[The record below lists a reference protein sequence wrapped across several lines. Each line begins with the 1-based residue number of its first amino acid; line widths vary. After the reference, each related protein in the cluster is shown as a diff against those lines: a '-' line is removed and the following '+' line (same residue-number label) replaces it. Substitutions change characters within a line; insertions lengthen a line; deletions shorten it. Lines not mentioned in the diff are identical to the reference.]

1 MQEGSSPTGVP
12 ELLVRDSRHNSSVKR
27 DTLLDFFADFAQLPD
42 PFLVYD
48 DGFRVEQRTY
58 RQTAQAAR
66 ALAAK
71 LHAGGVRKGDKVVI
85 WSENRPEWIAVFWA
99 CLLVGAILVPVDYR
113 ASSGFLLRIRDRVE
127 ARVVWIGDE
136 VVWPESAAAVPWP
149 LSEVDWSEART
160 ISPEP
165 VTRDDIAEI
174 VFTSGATADPK
185 GVIITHRNILANIVP
200 VETEIRKYRR
210 FGGPFFPLRF
220 LNLLPLSHMF
230 GQAMAT
236 FVPPM
241 LPGVVV
247 FMRGYSPEEII
258 RQIRSRRISVLVS
271 VPKIL
276 EILREYIVRQFPEA
290 SVAMPAGVRWPR
302 RWWHYRRIHRLFG
315 WKFWAFVVGAA
326 PLAPDVEEF
335 WSSLGFLTIQGY
347 GLTETAPI
355 VTLNHPFHARRGT
368 VGTPIGGVEVK
379 ITPDGEILVRGENVS
394 SGYYGQT
401 DETASE
407 GGWLHTGDIGAFDAE
422 GRLSVKGRRKEIIV
436 TPEGLNVFPEDV
448 ERVLDEIPGVKES
461 AAVGKDRVHVVLVL
475 EPGADATE
483 IVRAANSKLEDHQRI
498 QAVSL
503 WPERELPRT
512 EGTGK
517 LKRAAI
523 WEWVNS
529 GVAVEPARTG
539 NSIEQLVS
547 RYARGRT
554 LMPETTL
561 EELGLSSL
569 ERVEMMIQMGLSE
582 QDFQSARTLGDL
594 TSIREH
600 PRTAAAI
607 STPEIPGWPRSR
619 TVSLIRD
626 IGLALVILPLARAFA
641 WLKVEG
647 RENLDNVNAPV
658 IFASNHQS
666 HFDGPTILMALP
678 YRLRRRMAI
687 AASREFFAAHF
698 HPERF
703 SPWQR
708 FTSGVSFFLASLFFN
723 IFPLPQR
730 EAGAMEAL
738 RYAGRLMSE
747 GWCVLIFPEGDRTD
761 AGEIHPFQPGVGM
774 MASRL
779 ATEVIPVRLEG
790 LDRILHKNWRMAKPG
805 RARIKF
811 GAPLKLDGDDYLALA
826 QRVEAAVRAL

>member
-1 MQEGSSPTGVP
+1 M
-12 ELLVRDSRHNSSVKR
+12 KR
-27 DTLLDFFADFAQLPD
+27 DTLLDFFADFADLPD
-42 PFLVYD
+42 LFLVYD
-48 DGFRVEQRTY
+48 DGFRVEQRSY

-66 ALAAK
+66 ALAVRLREAD
-71 LHAGGVRKGDKVVI
+71 VRKGDKVVI
-85 WSENRPEWIAVFWA
+85 WSENRPEWIAAFWA
-99 CLLVGAILVPVDYR
+99 CLLTGAIVVPVDYR
-113 ASSGFLLRIRDRVE
+113 ASSGFLLRLRDKVQ

-136 VVWPESAAAVPWP
+136 VVWPEGAEPRPWR
-149 LSEVDWSEART
+149 LAEVDWLDTRT
-160 ISPEP
+160 ALPEP
-165 VTRDDIAEI
+165 VNRDDLAEI

-200 VETEIRKYRR
+200 VEREIRKYRR

-247 FMRGYSPEEII
+247 FMRGYSPDEMI
-258 RQIRSRRISVLVS
+258 RQIRGRRISVLVS
-271 VPKIL
+271 VPKVL
-276 EILREYIVRQFPEA
+276 DILREYVVRLCPESA
-290 SVAMPAGVRWPR
+290 TALPPGARWPR
-302 RWWHYRRIHRLFG
+302 RWWHYRRVHRLFG

-335 WSSLGFLTIQGY
+335 WSRLGFLTIQGY

-379 ITPDGEILVRGENVS
+379 IAPDGEILVRGENVS
-394 SGYYGQT
+394 SGYFGAAPDT
-401 DETASE
+401 PDASFE
-407 GGWLHTGDIGAFDAE
+407 DGWLHTGDIGAFDAE
-422 GRLSVKGRRKEIIV
+422 GRLLIRGRKKEMIV

-448 ERVLDEIPGVKES
+448 ERVLDGIPGVKES
-461 AAVGKDRVHVVLVL
+461 AAVGKDRVHAVMVLD
-475 EPGADATE
+475 PGADAAA

-498 QAVSL
+498 QGLSL

-523 WEWVNS
+523 WQWVNS
-529 GVAVEPARTG
+529 GGRIGPAEP
-539 NSIEQLVS
+539 S
-547 RYARGRT
+547 RAGSAADRLIAQYARGRT
-554 LMPETTL
+554 LTPETTL

-569 ERVEMMIQMGLSE
+569 ERVELMIQLGVSE
-582 QDFQSARTLGDL
+582 PDFQVARTVGDL
-594 TSIREH
+594 TSIREQ
-600 PRTAAAI
+600 PAVAAP
-607 STPEIPGWPRSR
+607 TQDIPSWPRSR
-619 TVSLIRD
+619 TASWVRD
-626 IGLALVILPLARAFA
+626 IGLALVILPLARLFA
-641 WLKVEG
+641 WLRIEG
-647 RENLDNVNAPV
+647 RENLEHLDAPV

-666 HFDGPTILMALP
+666 HFDGPSILMALP
-678 YRLRRRMAI
+678 YRLRRRVAI

-703 SPWQR
+703 SRRQR
-708 FTSGVSFFLASLFFN
+708 FTSGLSFFLASLFFN

-730 EAGAMEAL
+730 EVGAMDAL

-761 AGEIHPFQPGVGM
+761 AGEIHAFQPGVGM

-779 ATEVIPVRLEG
+779 AARVVPVRLEG
-790 LDRILHKNWRMAKPG
+790 LDRILHKRWRMAKPG
-805 RARIKF
+805 HARIKF
-811 GAPLKLDGDDYLALA
+811 GAPLRLEGDDYTSLAR
-826 QRVEAAVRAL
+826 RVEAAVRAL

>member
-1 MQEGSSPTGVP
+1 M
-12 ELLVRDSRHNSSVKR
+12 KR
-27 DTLLDFFADFAQLPD
+27 DTLLDFFLDFADLPD

-66 ALAAK
+66 ALALRLREAD
-71 LHAGGVRKGDKVVI
+71 VRKGDKIVI
-85 WSENRPEWIAVFWA
+85 WSENRPEWIAAFWA
-99 CLLVGAILVPVDYR
+99 CLLTGAIVVPVDYR
-113 ASSGFLLRIRDRVE
+113 ASSEFLLRIRDKVQ
-127 ARVVWIGDE
+127 ARILWIGDE
-136 VVWPESAAAVPWP
+136 VVWPEGAELRPWR
-149 LSEVDWSEART
+149 LIDVDWSDART
-160 ISPEP
+160 APAEA

-247 FMRGYSPEEII
+247 FMRGYGPEEII
-258 RQIRSRRISVLVS
+258 RQIRARRISVLVS

-276 EILREYIVRQFPEA
+276 EILREYILRQFPEA
-290 SVAMPAGVRWPR
+290 ATALPVGARWPR

-335 WSSLGFLTIQGY
+335 WSRLGFLTIQGY

-355 VTLNHPFHARRGT
+355 VTLNHPFHTRRGT
-368 VGTPIGGVEVK
+368 VGKPIGGVEVK
-379 ITPDGEILVRGENVS
+379 IAPDGEILVRGENVS
-394 SGYYGQT
+394 SGYFGQT
-401 DETASE
+401 EVPSFE
-407 GGWLHTGDIGAFDAE
+407 GGWLHTGDIGEFDAQ
-422 GRLSVKGRRKEIIV
+422 GGLSVKGRKKEMIV
-436 TPEGLNVFPEDV
+436 TPEGLNVFPEDI
-448 ERVLDEIPGVKES
+448 ERVLDEIPGVRES
-461 AAVGKDRVHVVLVL
+461 AAVGKDRVHAVLVL
-475 EPGADATE
+475 KPGADASA
-483 IVRAANSKLEDHQRI
+483 IVRAANGKLEDHQRI
-498 QAVSL
+498 QGVSL

-523 WEWVNS
+523 WQWVNS
-529 GVAVEPARTG
+529 GTRVEPSAAG
-539 NSIEQLVS
+539 SAIEQLLAQ
-547 RYARGRT
+547 YAHGRT
-554 LMPETTL
+554 LTPQTTL

-569 ERVEMMIQMGLSE
+569 ERVEMMIQLGLNE
-582 QDFQSARTLGDL
+582 PDFQAARTVGDL
-594 TSIREH
+594 ASLREH
-600 PRTAAAI
+600 PVVAAAA
-607 STPEIPGWPRSR
+607 PAQDVPNWPRSR
-619 TVSLIRD
+619 TASLVRD
-626 IGLALVILPLARAFA
+626 VGLALLILPLARAFA
-641 WLKVEG
+641 WLKIEG
-647 RENLDNVNAPV
+647 RENLEHLDAPV

-666 HFDGPTILMALP
+666 HFDGPAILMALP
-678 YRLRRRMAI
+678 YRLRRRVAI
-687 AASREFFAAHF
+687 AASRDFFAAHF
-698 HPERF
+698 HPQRF
-703 SPWQR
+703 SRRQR
-708 FTSGVSFFLASLFFN
+708 FSSGLSFFLASLFFN

-730 EAGAMEAL
+730 EAGALEAL
-738 RYAGRLMSE
+738 RYAGRLIGD

-761 AGEIHPFQPGVGM
+761 AGEIHTFQPGVGM

-779 ATEVIPVRLEG
+779 QTRVVPVRLEG
-790 LDRILHKNWRMAKPG
+790 LDRVLHKTWRMAKPG

-811 GAPLKLDGDDYLALA
+811 GVPLSLGGGHGGDDYASLAR
-826 QRVEAAVRAL
+826 RVEAAVRDL

>member
-1 MQEGSSPTGVP
+1 M
-12 ELLVRDSRHNSSVKR
+12 KR
-27 DTLLDFFADFAQLPD
+27 DTLLDFFADFADLPD
-42 PFLVYD
+42 LFLVYD
-48 DGFRVEQRTY
+48 DGFRVDQRTY

-66 ALAAK
+66 ALAVQ
-71 LHAGGVRKGDKVVI
+71 LHEAGVGKGDKVVI
-85 WSENRPEWIAVFWA
+85 WSENRAEWIAAFWA
-99 CLLVGAILVPVDYR
+99 CLLTGAIVVPVDYR
-113 ASSGFLLRIRDRVE
+113 ASSEFLLRIRDKVQ
-127 ARVVWIGDE
+127 ARIVWIGDE
-136 VVWPESAAAVPWP
+136 VVWPGTTESTEPRPWR
-149 LSEVDWSEART
+149 LADVDWTDGRA
-160 ISPEP
+160 IPPEH
-165 VTRDDIAEI
+165 VTRDDVAEI

-258 RQIRSRRISVLVS
+258 RQIRGRRISVLVS

-276 EILREYIVRQFPEA
+276 EILREYVLRQFPEA
-290 SVAMPAGVRWPR
+290 ATDLPKGTGWPR

-335 WSSLGFLTIQGY
+335 WSHLGFLTIQGY

-379 ITPDGEILVRGENVS
+379 IAPDGEILVRGENVS

-401 DETASE
+401 EETASE
-407 GGWLHTGDIGAFDAE
+407 GGWLHTGDIGEFDTE
-422 GRLSVKGRRKEIIV
+422 GRLSIKGRKKEMIV

-448 ERVLDEIPGVKES
+448 ERVLDGIPGVKES
-461 AAVGKDRVHVVLVL
+461 AAVGKDRVHAVLVL
-475 EPGADATE
+475 EPGADATA
-483 IVRAANSKLEDHQRI
+483 IVREANSKLEDHQRV
-498 QAVSL
+498 QGVSI

-523 WEWVNS
+523 WQWVNS
-529 GVAVEPARTG
+529 GGQIKTSRTGSAVE
-539 NSIEQLVS
+539 QLIAQ
-547 RYARGRT
+547 YAHGRT
-554 LMPETTL
+554 LTPETTL

-569 ERVEMMIQMGLSE
+569 ERVELMIQLGVNE
-582 QDFQSARTLGDL
+582 PDFQAARTVGDL
-594 TSIREH
+594 SSIREH
-600 PRTAAAI
+600 PIVAAAAAAAP
-607 STPEIPGWPRSR
+607 SREIPSWPRGR
-619 TVSLIRD
+619 VASLVRD

-641 WLKVEG
+641 WLRIEG
-647 RENLDNVNAPV
+647 RENLEHLDAPV

-678 YRLRRRMAI
+678 YRLRRRVAI
-687 AASREFFAAHF
+687 AASREFFAGHF

-703 SPWQR
+703 SRGQR
-708 FTSGVSFFLASLFFN
+708 FTSGLSFFLASLFFN

-738 RYAGRLMSE
+738 RYAGRLISE

-761 AGEIHPFQPGVGM
+761 AGEIHTFQPGVGM

-779 ATEVIPVRLEG
+779 GARVVPVRLEG
-790 LDRILHKNWRMAKPG
+790 LDRILHKSWRMAKPG
-805 RARIKF
+805 RARIAF
-811 GAPLKLDGDDYLALA
+811 GAPLTLEGDDYTSLAR
-826 QRVEAAVRAL
+826 RVEDAVRSL

>member
-1 MQEGSSPTGVP
+1 M
-12 ELLVRDSRHNSSVKR
+12 KR
-27 DTLLDFFADFAQLPD
+27 DTLLDFFADFGDLPD
-42 PFLVYD
+42 LFLVYD
-48 DGFRVEQRTY
+48 EGFRVEQRSY
-58 RQTAQAAR
+58 RETAQAAR
-66 ALAAK
+66 ALAVRLREAD
-71 LHAGGVRKGDKVVI
+71 VRKGDKVVL
-85 WSENRPEWIAVFWA
+85 WSENRPEWIAAFWA
-99 CLLVGAILVPVDYR
+99 CLLTGAIVVPVDYR
-113 ASSGFLLRIRDRVE
+113 ASFEFLLRIHDKVQ

-136 VVWPESAAAVPWP
+136 VVWPEGTEPRPW
-149 LSEVDWSEART
+149 LLAEVDWSDTRT
-160 ISPEP
+160 ALPEP
-165 VTRDDIAEI
+165 VNRDDLAEI

-210 FGGPFFPLRF
+210 FGEPFFPLRF

-258 RQIRSRRISVLVS
+258 RQIRGRRISVLVS
-271 VPKIL
+271 VPKVL
-276 EILREYIVRQFPEA
+276 DILREYVVRLFPEA
-290 SVAMPAGVRWPR
+290 ATALPPGARWPR
-302 RWWHYRRIHRLFG
+302 RWWHYRRVHRLFG
-315 WKFWAFVVGAA
+315 WKFWALIVGAA

-335 WSSLGFLTIQGY
+335 WSRLGFLTIQGY

-379 ITPDGEILVRGENVS
+379 IAPDGEILVRGENVS
-394 SGYYGQT
+394 SGYFGAAPDTQDT
-401 DETASE
+401 SFDD
-407 GGWLHTGDIGAFDAE
+407 GWLHTGDIGAFDAE
-422 GRLSVKGRRKEIIV
+422 GRLSIRGRKKEMIV

-461 AAVGKDRVHVVLVL
+461 AAVGKDRVHAVMVLD
-475 EPGADATE
+475 PGADAAA
-483 IVRAANSKLEDHQRI
+483 IVRAANSKLEDHQRV
-498 QAVSL
+498 QGLSL

-523 WEWVNS
+523 WQWVNS
-529 GVAVEPARTG
+529 GGQIGQAEPSRTG
-539 NSIEQLVS
+539 SATDRLIAQ
-547 RYARGRT
+547 YARGRT
-554 LMPETTL
+554 LTPETTL

-569 ERVEMMIQMGLSE
+569 ERVELMIQLGVSE
-582 QDFQSARTLGDL
+582 PDFQMARTVGDL
-594 TSIREH
+594 TSIREQ
-600 PRTAAAI
+600 PAVAAA
-607 STPEIPGWPRSR
+607 PMQDIPSWPRSR
-619 TVSLIRD
+619 IASLVRD
-626 IGLALVILPLARAFA
+626 IGLAVVILPLARLFA
-641 WLKVEG
+641 WLRIGG
-647 RENLDNVNAPV
+647 RENLEHLNAPV

-666 HFDGPTILMALP
+666 HFDGPSILMALP
-678 YRLRRRMAI
+678 YRLRRRVAI

-703 SPWQR
+703 SRWQR
-708 FTSGVSFFLASLFFN
+708 FTSGLSFFLASLFFN

-730 EAGAMEAL
+730 EVGAMDAL
-738 RYAGRLMSE
+738 RYTGRLISE

-761 AGEIHPFQPGVGM
+761 AGEIHAFQPGVGM

-779 ATEVIPVRLEG
+779 SARVVPVRLEG
-790 LDRILHKNWRMAKPG
+790 LDRVLHKSWRMAKPG
-805 RARIKF
+805 HARIKF
-811 GAPLKLDGDDYLALA
+811 GTPLRLEGDDYTSLSR
-826 QRVEAAVRAL
+826 RVEAAVRAL

>member
-1 MQEGSSPTGVP
+1 M
-12 ELLVRDSRHNSSVKR
+12 KR
-27 DTLLDFFADFAQLPD
+27 DTLLDFFADLAELSD

-48 DGFRVEQRTY
+48 DGFRIEQRTY

-66 ALAAK
+66 ALAVK
-71 LHAGGVRKGDKVVI
+71 LHVAGVRKGDKVVL
-85 WSENRPEWIAVFWA
+85 WSENRPEWIAAFWA
-99 CLLVGAILVPVDYR
+99 CLLVGAIVVPVDYR

-127 ARVVWIGDE
+127 ARIVWIGDE
-136 VVWPESAAAVPWP
+136 VVWPEGAEPHPWR
-149 LSEVDWSEART
+149 LAEVDWLDTRT
-160 ISPEP
+160 VSPEP
-165 VTRDDIAEI
+165 VSRDDVAEI

-276 EILREYIVRQFPEA
+276 EILREYVVRQFPEA
-290 SVAMPAGVRWPR
+290 ATDLPKGARWPR

-379 ITPDGEILVRGENVS
+379 IAPDGEILVRGENVS

-401 DETASE
+401 EETSFE

-422 GRLSVKGRRKEIIV
+422 GRLSVKGRKKEMIV
-436 TPEGLNVFPEDV
+436 TPEGLKVFPEDV

-461 AAVGKDRVHVVLVL
+461 AAVGKDRVHAVFVL
-475 EPGADATE
+475 EPGADADA

-498 QAVSL
+498 QGVSL
-503 WPERELPRT
+503 WPDRELPRT

-523 WEWVNS
+523 WQWVNS
-529 GVAVEPARTG
+529 GGRVEPSRTG
-539 NSIEQLVS
+539 SAIEQLMAQ
-547 RYARGRT
+547 YAHGRT
-554 LMPETTL
+554 LTPETTL

-569 ERVEMMIQMGLSE
+569 ERVELMIQLGVNE
-582 QDFQSARTLGDL
+582 PDFQTARTVGDL
-594 TSIREH
+594 TSIRDH
-600 PRTAAAI
+600 PTVAATAAPAQ
-607 STPEIPGWPRSR
+607 EIPSWPRSR
-619 TVSLIRD
+619 IASLVRD

-641 WLKVEG
+641 WLKIEG
-647 RENLDNVNAPV
+647 RDNLDRVNAPV

-678 YRLRRRMAI
+678 YRLRRRVAI

-703 SPWQR
+703 SRRQR
-708 FTSGVSFFLASLFFN
+708 FTSGLSFFLASLFFN

-730 EAGAMEAL
+730 EAGAMDAL

-747 GWCVLIFPEGDRTD
+747 GWCILIFPEGDRTD
-761 AGEIHPFQPGVGM
+761 AGEIHPFQPGVAM

-779 ATEVIPVRLEG
+779 ATQVIPVRLEG
-790 LDRILHKNWRMAKPG
+790 LDRVLHKSWRMAKPG

-811 GAPLKLDGDDYLALA
+811 GAPLKLDGDDYTALA
-826 QRVEAAVRAL
+826 QRVEAAVRDL

>member
-1 MQEGSSPTGVP
+1 
-12 ELLVRDSRHNSSVKR
+12 VKR
-27 DTLLDFFADFAQLPD
+27 DTLLDFFADFADLPD
-42 PFLVYD
+42 LFLVYD

-66 ALAAK
+66 ALAVR
-71 LHAGGVRKGDKVVI
+71 LREAGIRKGDKVVI
-85 WSENRPEWIAVFWA
+85 WSENRPEWVAAFWA
-99 CLLVGAILVPVDYR
+99 CLLVGAIVVPVDYR
-113 ASSGFLLRIRDRVE
+113 ASSGFLLRIRDKVQ
-127 ARVVWIGDE
+127 ARIVWIGDE
-136 VVWPESAAAVPWP
+136 VAWPESTEPHPWR
-149 LSEVDWSEART
+149 LSEVDWSDTRT
-160 ISPEP
+160 APAEP
-165 VTRDDIAEI
+165 VTRDDVAEI

-236 FVPPM
+236 FIPPM

-258 RQIRSRRISVLVS
+258 RQIRGRRISVLVS

-276 EILREYIVRQFPEA
+276 EILREYVMRQFPEA
-290 SVAMPAGVRWPR
+290 ATDLPKGARWPR
-302 RWWHYRRIHRLFG
+302 RWWHYRRVHRMFG

-335 WSSLGFLTIQGY
+335 WSRLGFLTIQGY

-368 VGTPIGGVEVK
+368 VGKPIGGVEVK
-379 ITPDGEILVRGENVS
+379 IAADGEILVRGENVS
-394 SGYYGQT
+394 SGYFGQAE
-401 DETASE
+401 ETSTE
-407 GGWLHTGDIGAFDAE
+407 GGWLHTGDIGEFDAE
-422 GRLSVKGRRKEIIV
+422 GRLSIKGRKKEMIV

-448 ERVLDEIPGVKES
+448 ERVLDAIPGVKES
-461 AAVGKDRVHVVLVL
+461 AAVGKDRVHAVLVL
-475 EPGADATE
+475 EPEADVDA

-498 QAVSL
+498 QGVSL

-517 LKRAAI
+517 LKRAAL
-523 WEWVNS
+523 WQWVNS
-529 GVAVEPARTG
+529 GVAVEAARAG
-539 NSIEQLVS
+539 NAVEQLIAQ
-547 RYARGRT
+547 YAHGRMLT
-554 LMPETTL
+554 AETTL

-569 ERVEMMIQMGLSE
+569 ERVEMMIQLGVNE
-582 QDFQSARTLGDL
+582 TDFQAARTVGDL
-594 TSIREH
+594 SSIRER
-600 PRTAAAI
+600 PAVAAAA
-607 STPEIPGWPRSR
+607 PAKDIPSWPRSR
-619 TVSLIRD
+619 TASLVRD

-641 WLKVEG
+641 WLRIEG
-647 RENLDNVNAPV
+647 REYLEHLDAPV

-678 YRLRRRMAI
+678 YRLRRRVAI

-703 SPWQR
+703 SRWQR
-708 FTSGVSFFLASLFFN
+708 FTSGLSFFLASLFFN

-761 AGEIHPFQPGVGM
+761 AGEIHSFQPGVGM

-779 ATEVIPVRLEG
+779 AARVVPVRLEG
-790 LDRILHKNWRMAKPG
+790 LDRILHKSWRMAKPG
-805 RARIKF
+805 RAAIKF
-811 GAPLKLDGDDYLALA
+811 GAPLSLEGGDYTALA
-826 QRVEAAVRAL
+826 QRVEAAVRSS

>member
-1 MQEGSSPTGVP
+1 M
-12 ELLVRDSRHNSSVKR
+12 KR
-27 DTLLDFFADFAQLPD
+27 DTLLDFFADFAELPD
-42 PFLVYD
+42 PFLIYD
-48 DGFRVEQRTY
+48 DGFRVEQRSY

-66 ALAAK
+66 ALAVK
-71 LHAGGVRKGDKVVI
+71 LRDAGVCKDDKVVI
-85 WSENRPEWIAVFWA
+85 WSENRPEWVAAFWA
-99 CLLVGAILVPVDYR
+99 CLLVGATAVPVDYR
-113 ASSGFLLRIRDRVE
+113 ASSDFLLRIRDKVE
-127 ARVVWIGDE
+127 SRIVWIGDE
-136 VVWPESAAAVPWP
+136 VVWPENIQPRPWR
-149 LSEVDWSEART
+149 LAEVDWSDART
-160 ISPEP
+160 APIEN
-165 VTRDDIAEI
+165 VTRDDVAEI

-236 FVPPM
+236 FIPPM

-258 RQIRSRRISVLVS
+258 RQIRGRRISVLVS

-276 EILREYIVRQFPEA
+276 EILREYVGRRFPETA
-290 SVAMPAGVRWPR
+290 TDLPKGAGWPR
-302 RWWHYRRIHRLFG
+302 RWWHYRRVHRLFG

-335 WSSLGFLTIQGY
+335 WSRLGFLTIQGY

-368 VGTPIGGVEVK
+368 VGTPIGGVQVK
-379 ITPDGEILVRGENVS
+379 IAPDGEILVRGENVS

-401 DETASE
+401 EEASSE
-407 GGWLHTGDIGAFDAE
+407 DGWLHTGDVGEFDAE
-422 GRLSVKGRRKEIIV
+422 GRLSVKGRKKEMIV

-448 ERVLDEIPGVKES
+448 ERVLNEIPGVKES
-461 AAVGKDRVHVVLVL
+461 AVVGKDRVHAVLVL
-475 EPGADATE
+475 EPGTDAAA
-483 IVRAANSKLEDHQRI
+483 IVRAANGKLEDHQRI
-498 QAVSL
+498 QGVSQ

-523 WEWVNS
+523 WQWVNS

-539 NSIEQLVS
+539 SAIDQLIAQ
-547 RYARGRT
+547 YAHGRT
-554 LMPETTL
+554 FSPETTL

-569 ERVEMMIQMGLSE
+569 ERVEVMIQLGVNE
-582 QDFQSARTLGDL
+582 PDFQAARTVGDL

-600 PRTAAAI
+600 PAAAAAV
-607 STPEIPGWPRSR
+607 PARDIPDWPLSR
-619 TVSLIRD
+619 VASIVRN

-641 WLKVEG
+641 WLRIEG
-647 RENLDNVNAPV
+647 RENLEHLDAPV

-666 HFDGPTILMALP
+666 HFDGPTILIALP
-678 YRLRRRMAI
+678 FRLRRRVAI
-687 AASREFFAAHF
+687 AASREFFAGHF

-703 SPWQR
+703 SFRQR
-708 FTSGVSFFLASLFFN
+708 FTSGLSFFLASLFFN

-738 RYAGRLMSE
+738 RYAGRLISE

-761 AGEIHPFQPGVGM
+761 AGEIHTFQPGVGM

-779 ATEVIPVRLEG
+779 AARVVPVRLEG
-790 LDRILHKNWRMAKPG
+790 LDRILHKSWRMAKPG
-805 RARIKF
+805 RARIAF
-811 GAPLKLDGDDYLALA
+811 GAPLSLEGDDYTSLAR
-826 QRVEAAVRAL
+826 RVEDAVRAL

>member
-1 MQEGSSPTGVP
+1 M
-12 ELLVRDSRHNSSVKR
+12 KR
-27 DTLLDFFADFAQLPD
+27 DTLLDFFADLADLPD

-58 RQTAQAAR
+58 RQTSQAAR
-66 ALAAK
+66 ALAVR
-71 LHAGGVRKGDKVVI
+71 LREAGVHKGDKIVI
-85 WSENRPEWIAVFWA
+85 WSENRPEWVAAFWA
-99 CLLVGAILVPVDYR
+99 CLLVGAIVVPVDYR
-113 ASSGFLLRIRDRVE
+113 ASSGFLLRIRDKVG
-127 ARVVWIGDE
+127 ARIVWIGDE
-136 VVWPESAAAVPWP
+136 VVWPENAEPRPWR
-149 LSEVDWSEART
+149 LAEVDWSDTRT
-160 ISPEP
+160 TPFEN

-276 EILREYIVRQFPEA
+276 EILREYVVRQFPEA
-290 SVAMPAGVRWPR
+290 ATDLPKDARWPR

-335 WSSLGFLTIQGY
+335 WSRLGFLTIQGY

-379 ITPDGEILVRGENVS
+379 IAPDGEILVRGENVS
-394 SGYYGQT
+394 SGYFGVAA
-401 DETASE
+401 ESSE
-407 GGWLHTGDIGAFDAE
+407 GGWLHTGDIGEFDAE
-422 GRLSVKGRRKEIIV
+422 GRLSVKGRKKEMIV

-448 ERVLDEIPGVKES
+448 ERVLDQIPGVKES
-461 AAVGKDRVHVVLVL
+461 AAVGRDRVHAVLVL
-475 EPGADATE
+475 EPGADVDA
-483 IVRAANSKLEDHQRI
+483 IVRTANSKLEDHQRI
-498 QAVSL
+498 QGISL
-503 WPERELPRT
+503 WPERDLPRT

-523 WEWVNS
+523 WQWVNS
-529 GVAVEPARTG
+529 GKPVELLRAG
-539 NSIEQLVS
+539 NAMEQLMAQ
-547 RYARGRT
+547 YARGRT
-554 LMPETTL
+554 LTPETTL

-569 ERVEMMIQMGLSE
+569 ERVELMIQLGVNE
-582 QDFQSARTLGDL
+582 PDFQAARTVGDL
-594 TSIREH
+594 SSIRER
-600 PRTAAAI
+600 PSVTAAA
-607 STPEIPGWPRSR
+607 PAQEIPSWPRGR
-619 TVSLIRD
+619 AASLVRD

-641 WLKVEG
+641 WLRVEG
-647 RENLDNVNAPV
+647 RENLEHLDAPV

-678 YRLRRRMAI
+678 YRLRRRVAI

-698 HPERF
+698 HPDRF
-703 SPWQR
+703 SHWQR
-708 FTSGVSFFLASLFFN
+708 FTSGLSFFLASLFFN

-738 RYAGRLMSE
+738 RYAGRLISE

-761 AGEIHPFQPGVGM
+761 AGEIHTFQPGVGM

-779 ATEVIPVRLEG
+779 AARVVPVRLEG
-790 LDRILHKNWRMAKPG
+790 LDRILHKSWRMAKPG
-805 RARIKF
+805 SARIAF
-811 GAPLKLDGDDYLALA
+811 GTPLSLEGDDYTSLAR
-826 QRVEAAVRAL
+826 RVEDAVRSL

>member
-1 MQEGSSPTGVP
+1 VT
-12 ELLVRDSRHNSSVKR
+12 R
-27 DTLLDFFADFAQLPD
+27 DTLLDFFADFAGLSG
-42 PFLVYD
+42 PFLIYD

-58 RQTAQAAR
+58 HQTGQAAR
-66 ALAAK
+66 ALAVR
-71 LHAGGVRKGDKVVI
+71 LRVAGVSKGEKIVI
-85 WSENRPEWIAVFWA
+85 WSENRPEWIAAFWA
-99 CLLVGAILVPVDYR
+99 CLLVGAIVVPVDYR
-113 ASSGFLLRIRDRVE
+113 ASAAFLLRIRNKVR
-127 ARVVWIGDE
+127 ARIVWIGDE
-136 VVWPESAAAVPWP
+136 VVWPADIEPRPWRFA
-149 LSEVDWSEART
+149 EVDWSDART
-160 ISPEP
+160 VSAEP
-165 VTRDDIAEI
+165 VSRDDVAEI

-258 RQIRSRRISVLVS
+258 RQIRQRRISVLVS

-276 EILREYIVRQFPEA
+276 EILREYVLRQFPEA
-290 SVAMPAGVRWPR
+290 ARALPVSARWPR
-302 RWWHYRRIHRLFG
+302 RWWHYRRVHRLFG

-335 WSSLGFLTIQGY
+335 WTRLGFLTIQGY

-355 VTLNHPFHARRGT
+355 VTLNHPFHTRQGT
-368 VGTPIGGVEVK
+368 VGKPIGGVEVK
-379 ITPDGEILVRGENVS
+379 IAPDGEILVRGENVS
-394 SGYYGQT
+394 SGYFGQT
-401 DETASE
+401 AETSFE
-407 GGWLHTGDIGAFDAE
+407 DGWLHTGDIGECDAE
-422 GRLSVKGRRKEIIV
+422 GRLSVKGRKKEMIV

-448 ERVLDEIPGVKES
+448 ERVLDGIPGVKES
-461 AAVGKDRVHVVLVL
+461 AAVGKDRVHAVLVL
-475 EPGADATE
+475 EPGADADT
-483 IVRAANSKLEDHQRI
+483 IVRTANSRLEDHQRI
-498 QAVSL
+498 QGVSL

-523 WEWVNS
+523 WQWVDS
-529 GVAVEPARTG
+529 GGRIEPSQTG
-539 NSIEQLVS
+539 TAFEQLIAQ
-547 RYARGRT
+547 YARGRT
-554 LMPETTL
+554 LTHATTL

-569 ERVEMMIQMGLSE
+569 ERVEMMIQLGVSE
-582 QDFQSARTLGDL
+582 PDFQAARTVSDL
-594 TSIREH
+594 ASIREH
-600 PRTAAAI
+600 PTAAVSLSAQDLP
-607 STPEIPGWPRSR
+607 SWPRSR
-619 TVSLIRD
+619 VASSVRD
-626 IGLALVILPLARAFA
+626 LGLALVILPLARLFA
-641 WLKVEG
+641 WLKIEG
-647 RENLDNVNAPV
+647 RENLEHVTAPL

-666 HFDGPTILMALP
+666 HFDGPSILMALP
-678 YRLRRRMAI
+678 YRLRRRVAI

-703 SPWQR
+703 SRRQR
-708 FTSGVSFFLASLFFN
+708 FTSSLNFFLASLFFN

-730 EAGAMEAL
+730 EAGAMGAL
-738 RYAGRLMSE
+738 RYAGRLISE

-761 AGEIHPFQPGVGM
+761 AGEIHAFQPGVAM

-779 ATEVIPVRLEG
+779 GTPVVPVRLEG
-790 LDRILHKNWRMAKPG
+790 LERILHKSWRMAKPG

-811 GAPLKLDGDDYLALA
+811 GPPLNLEGDDYTTLA
-826 QRVEAAVRAL
+826 QRVEAAVRSL

>member
-1 MQEGSSPTGVP
+1 M
-12 ELLVRDSRHNSSVKR
+12 KR
-27 DTLLDFFADFAQLPD
+27 DTLLDFFADFAELPD

-58 RQTAQAAR
+58 RQVAQAAR
-66 ALAAK
+66 GLAVRLREA
-71 LHAGGVRKGDKVVI
+71 GVRKGDKVVL
-85 WSENRPEWIAVFWA
+85 WSENRPEWVAAFWA
-99 CLLVGAILVPVDYR
+99 CLLTGAIAVPVDYR
-113 ASSGFLLRIRDRVE
+113 ASAAFLLRIRDQRASPHRLDRRRGRV
-127 ARVVWIGDE
+127 ARGRRAPPV
-136 VVWPESAAAVPWP
+136 AARRCR
-149 LSEVDWSEART
+149 LDQIDRLGART
-160 ISPEP
+160 APVEP
-165 VTRDDIAEI
+165 VTRDDLAEI

-258 RQIRSRRISVLVS
+258 RQIRGRRISVLVS

-276 EILREYIVRQFPEA
+276 EILREYVVRQFPEA
-290 SVAMPAGVRWPR
+290 AMALPASATWPR
-302 RWWHYRRIHRLFG
+302 RWWHYRRVHRLFG

-335 WSSLGFLTIQGY
+335 WSNLGFLTIQGY

-379 ITPDGEILVRGENVS
+379 IAPDGEILVRGENVS
-394 SGYYGQT
+394 SGYFGQT
-401 DETASE
+401 EETSFE

-422 GRLSVKGRRKEIIV
+422 GRLSVKGRKKEMIV
-436 TPEGLNVFPEDV
+436 TPEGMNVFPEDV

-461 AAVGKDRVHVVLVL
+461 AAVGQDRVHAVLVL
-475 EPGADATE
+475 EPGADDGA
-483 IVRAANSKLEDHQRI
+483 IVREANSKLEDHQRI
-498 QAVSL
+498 QGVSL

-523 WEWVNS
+523 WQWVNS
-529 GVAVEPARTG
+529 GTRVEPSRTG
-539 NSIEQLVS
+539 SAVDQLLAQ
-547 RYARGRT
+547 YAHGRT
-554 LMPETTL
+554 LTPETTL

-569 ERVEMMIQMGLSE
+569 ERVEMMIQLGVSE
-582 QDFQSARTLGDL
+582 PDFQAARTVGDL
-594 TSIREH
+594 ASIREH
-600 PRTAAAI
+600 PIVAAAAAAPA
-607 STPEIPGWPRSR
+607 PEIPSWPRSR
-619 TVSLIRD
+619 IASLVRD
-626 IGLALVILPLARAFA
+626 IGLAVVILPLARAFA
-641 WLKVEG
+641 WLKIEG
-647 RENLDNVNAPV
+647 RENLEHLDAPV

-666 HFDGPTILMALP
+666 HFDGPSILMALP
-678 YRLRRRMAI
+678 YRLRRRVAI

-703 SPWQR
+703 LPPAEILERPELLPRVLVLQYFSAAPARSRSHGSAAIRRSPDR
-708 FTSGVSFFLASLFFN
+708 RRMVRVDLSGRRSDRRGRDSSF
-723 IFPLPQR
+723 P
-730 EAGAMEAL
+730 
-738 RYAGRLMSE
+738 
-747 GWCVLIFPEGDRTD
+747 
-761 AGEIHPFQPGVGM
+761 
-774 MASRL
+774 
-779 ATEVIPVRLEG
+779 
-790 LDRILHKNWRMAKPG
+790 
-805 RARIKF
+805 ARR
-811 GAPLKLDGDDYLALA
+811 GDDGVAAGDTRSSGAAGGPGAGPPQELAHGQA
-826 QRVEAAVRAL
+826 GPRADQVRPAADVGRRRLHCTGAARRGCCASPLNPRGVR